1 MKTRLFLP
9 VLAVL
14 FAAFTLVSHAL
25 AQSAN
30 VKPPNKNLSAKF
42 KSGIFKGSG
51 NLIGSNSIASF
62 IGGGQSNTIF
72 AASTNGVI
80 GGGFG
85 NVASNHFA
93 TVGGGL
99 ENTASAHFAT
109 VGGGRN
115 NTASD
120 MYATVG
126 GGDANWASGVTA
138 TLGGGSQNTASG
150 DYAVVAGGDHNT
162 ANAAGSTVGGGF
174 ANKAVGLFAT
184 VPGGNNNTATNSA
197 FAAGEYA
204 IAEHEGSF
212 VWGSSAGILVNL
224 TRSFASNTFTVRAAG
239 GARFYTAGSGTNAG
253 VVLTNLA
260 TSWAS
265 LSDSNSKTDFAPI
278 KPKEILSRVAAMPVT
293 SWHYKHDLRRRYIG
307 PMAQDFHAAFG
318 LGSDDKSIS
327 TLDSDGVMYAAI
339 QGLVEELKERDQQM
353 ADRDAKI
360 GELEAKSAEIDQLK
374 IELRA
379 IREQMSQLPP
389 AR

>member
-1 MKTRLFLP
+1 M
-9 VLAVL
+9 
-14 FAAFTLVSHAL
+14 
-25 AQSAN
+25 
-30 VKPPNKNLSAKF
+30 
-42 KSGIFKGSG
+42 
-51 NLIGSNSIASF
+51 
-62 IGGGQSNTIF
+62 
-72 AASTNGVI
+72 
-80 GGGFG
+80 
-85 NVASNHFA
+85 
-93 TVGGGL
+93 
-99 ENTASAHFAT
+99 
-109 VGGGRN
+109 
-115 NTASD
+115 
-120 MYATVG
+120 
-126 GGDANWASGVTA
+126 
-138 TLGGGSQNTASG
+138 
-150 DYAVVAGGDHNT
+150 
-162 ANAAGSTVGGGF
+162 
-174 ANKAVGLFAT
+174 FAT

-318 LGSDDKSIS
+318 LGSDGKSIS

-339 QGLVEELKERDQQM
+339 QGLVEELKERDREI
-353 ADRDAKI
+353 A
-360 GELEAKSAEIDQLK
+360 ELKTKSAEVDFLK
-374 IELRA
+374 RKLEMLEERLDL
-379 IREQMSQLPP
+379 LPP